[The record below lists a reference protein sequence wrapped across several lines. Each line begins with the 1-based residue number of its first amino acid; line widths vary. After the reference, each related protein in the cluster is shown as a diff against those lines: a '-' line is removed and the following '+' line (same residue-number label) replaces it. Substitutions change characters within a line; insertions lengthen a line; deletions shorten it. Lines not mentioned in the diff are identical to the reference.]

1 MSKVMT
7 FASAGIWNDDEED
20 DDLSRPK
27 SSRRAAAERDMESA
41 IEESDWGW
49 CEADC

>member
-1 MSKVMT
+1 MLKVMT
-7 FASAGIWNDDEED
+7 FASAGIWDDDEE
-20 DDLSRPK
+20 DLSRPK

-49 CEADC
+49 GDEGC